1 MRKTSLTLLALCS
14 AVLVL
19 VILAGVVL
27 FLAKEHILAWT
38 LESVTGHQVLIE
50 GPVVLD
56 LSMEPS
62 LSVSDMQ
69 IGSEKDD
76 GQRLTAHLGR

>member
-27 FLAKEHILAWT
+27 FLAKEHILVWT
-38 LESVTGHQVLIE
+38 FEYHTGREVRIE

-56 LSMEPS
+56 LSF
-62 LSVSDMQ
+62 
-69 IGSEKDD
+69 
-76 GQRLTAHLGR
+76 